1 MDTNKAKATV
11 ISFPMQKGGVGKTTT
26 SRNVAGI
33 LSQNYKVLA
42 IDNDQNADLTDTFT
56 SKRIVEQTDQPTIYD
71 IYINKSSIND
81 VKMKITDNLDL
92 VPANI
97 TLANVDVE
105 LSSKLSREFILKKA
119 IAEVASEYDYVIIDC
134 SPSLNIT
141 TINALVA
148 SDYTVYVT
156 QLEYFSMQAINQL
169 QKTVNLVKEIN
180 PTLKELGLILTMAD
194 DTNHVRDIKQ
204 ELGESEYKLLGT
216 INRATLVRDANM
228 AKQAVFEF
236 SKKHK
241 VARQYQVFVDNLLS
255 KMED

>member
-1 MDTNKAKATV
+1 MDTNKTTV

-241 VARQYQVFVDNLLS
+241 VARQYQAFVDNLLS

>member
-1 MDTNKAKATV
+1 MDTNKATV

-56 SKRIVEQTDQPTIYD
+56 SKRIIEQTDQPTIYD

-119 IAEVASEYDYVIIDC
+119 IAEVTSEYDYVIIDC

-241 VARQYQVFVDNLLS
+241 VARQYQAFVDNLLS

>member
-1 MDTNKAKATV
+1 MDTNKATV

-33 LSQNYKVLA
+33 LSQNSRVLA
-42 IDNDQNADLTDTFT
+42 IDNDQNADLTDSFT
-56 SKRIVEQTDQPTIYD
+56 SKRVVEQSNQPTIYD
-71 IYINKSSIND
+71 VYINKYSIND
-81 VKMKITDNLDL
+81 VKIKISDNLDL

-119 IAEVASEYDYVIIDC
+119 IAEVADNYDYVIIDC

-148 SDYTVYVT
+148 SDFTVYVT
-156 QLEYFSMQAINQL
+156 QLEYFSMQAITQL
-169 QKTVNLVKEIN
+169 QKTVNLVQEIN
-180 PTLKELGLILTMAD
+180 PTLTELGLILTMAD

-204 ELGESEYKLLGT
+204 ELVESDYDLLGT

-241 VARQYQVFVDNLLS
+241 VASQYQKFVDNLLK
-255 KMED
+255 KMGK

>member
-1 MDTNKAKATV
+1 MDTNKATV

-56 SKRIVEQTDQPTIYD
+56 SKRIIEQTDQPTIYD

-241 VARQYQVFVDNLLS
+241 VARQYQAFVDNLLS

>member
-1 MDTNKAKATV
+1 MDTNKATV

-56 SKRIVEQTDQPTIYD
+56 SKRIIEQTDQPTIYD

-81 VKMKITDNLDL
+81 VKIKITDNLDL

-241 VARQYQVFVDNLLS
+241 VARQYQAFVDNLLS

>member
-1 MDTNKAKATV
+1 MDTNKATV

-56 SKRIVEQTDQPTIYD
+56 SKRIIEQTDQPTIYD

-180 PTLKELGLILTMAD
+180 PILKELGLILTMAD

-241 VARQYQVFVDNLLS
+241 VARQYQAFVDNLLS